1 MIRDRAGCPVAELS
15 GGALASLCCVLFIIY
30 ALYCTTNFRICQG
43 CPVTLKAVATS
54 ASLKAGQA
62 GAAGEESET
71 VLRIFAFAIAFPAVI
86 CYNAQERRREGA
98 RDGAGK
104 DDTV

>member
-1 MIRDRAGCPVAELS
+1 MIRDRDGCPVAELS
-15 GGALASLCCVLFIIY
+15 GGARSLHCVAFCSFLC
-30 ALYCTTNFRICQG
+30 AVLYYKFSHLSRV
-43 CPVTLKAVATS
+43 PVTLKAVATS

-71 VLRIFAFAIAFPAVI
+71 VLRIFAFAIAFPAAI
-86 CYNAQERRREGA
+86 CYNAHERRREGA

>member
-1 MIRDRAGCPVAELS
+1 M
-15 GGALASLCCVLFIIY
+15 
-30 ALYCTTNFRICQG
+30 
-43 CPVTLKAVATS
+43 KAVATS

-62 GAAGEESET
+62 DAAGEESET
-71 VLRIFAFAIAFPAVI
+71 VAIAFPAAI

>member
-1 MIRDRAGCPVAELS
+1 M
-15 GGALASLCCVLFIIY
+15 
-30 ALYCTTNFRICQG
+30 
-43 CPVTLKAVATS
+43 KAVATS

-62 GAAGEESET
+62 DAAGEEAET
-71 VLRIFAFAIAFPAVI
+71 VLRIFAFAIAFPAAI